1 MQLNSI
7 QSFIVSAVE
16 KSDIYRENIFNSA
29 KLLWLGLTELMFEE
43 ELSFLIKNKFIYVE
57 GDKLKILYNG
67 VEYLKERRIIDQ
79 NKLENDAL
87 NNLT

>member
-1 MQLNSI
+1 
-7 QSFIVSAVE
+7 
-16 KSDIYRENIFNSA
+16 
-29 KLLWLGLTELMFEE
+29 
-43 ELSFLIKNKFIYVE
+43 LSFLIKNKFIYVE

>member
-16 KSDIYRENIFNSA
+16 KSDIYKENIFTSA
-29 KLLWLGLTELMFEE
+29 KLLWLELTELMFEE

>member
-16 KSDIYRENIFNSA
+16 KSDIYKENIFNSA